1 MTKLALPIIPS
12 FYPFVDPYLMVFTM
26 GPLSTT
32 LFEKQTWPI
41 TRVRQKKWTAGNS
54 FSKEKGSLVT
64 PKGIKPQHHVK
75 VIPCCG
81 KYNRWHR
88 WHRWIDGSFE
98 TYWLPSLP
106 PQTSIKSL
114 PVSEIV
120 VNSHCEN
127 AVGEKTYWLIKSTYP
142 ETNCETSYSFYT

>member
-1 MTKLALPIIPS
+1 MVLATNMSPNQREEEKRNQRISPNFISQTFREPISNGIHNGTAQHNIVWKTDMAHDKS
-12 FYPFVDPYLMVFTM
+12 KT
-26 GPLSTT
+26 
-32 LFEKQTWPI
+32 
-41 TRVRQKKWTAGNS
+41 QKANGRKGF

-88 WHRWIDGSFE
+88 WHRWIDGSFK

-114 PVSEIV
+114 PVLEIV

-127 AVGEKTYWLIKSTYP
+127 AVEEKTY
-142 ETNCETSYSFYT
+142 